1 MNTASNYI
9 AAMIM
14 VITGIFLTM
23 PGELEAKSDW
33 LKGTVQTGGTKHSK
47 PNSKVRV
54 TLYEATEGRPNV
66 VGQTTSKKNGDFKL
80 KARKDKTDS
89 IFFVT
94 AEVGYGDEYVAILG
108 HRLPSDVT
116 INELTT
122 VAAAYS
128 MAQFYRTGEISGNAF
143 SLRIAAMMAENI
155 ASSRS
160 GRTSSVLQKS
170 PNADQTNS
178 IRTVRSLANLLVAT
192 TNNYLIRSTL
202 LYLTETDRGERPRNT
217 VVALANLARDP
228 SWNASLIYWLTK
240 AKRVYTPVLHRE
252 PDSWVVTVKVNDSGD
267 DAFLLGGPANVAF
280 DSRGYVWVANN
291 VVQGTPNSAR
301 NIMVLQPN
309 GKPAKGGDGL
319 PGSPITGGGILGVGW
334 GITIGPDDHVWV
346 GNFGWGDLLPT
357 ADRTD
362 DDANGSTSLISPAG
376 IPLSIPIGFF
386 GGTYRV
392 QAIKVDDS
400 GNVWSASF
408 GNNTVVMYP
417 GGNPE
422 QAVQVDFHA
431 GAAPFGLAVAPDGA
445 VWVTNSGGLSGRQQS
460 SVAKIVLDNNGD
472 PIVEFTHDVGHT
484 LKVIDVDSMGNAW
497 FASQE
502 NHTVYAYAPDG
513 TQIGAYTGGGIF
525 GPWGLTVDGE
535 DNIWVSN
542 FGPLGFDSVLTQGRL
557 SKLAGANPA
566 TRPVNAAMGDPISPS
581 TGYTV
586 HSAGEEVLL
595 HDGTPLNGPD
605 SNLPSYVPMMRQ
617 TSVQIDQ
624 AGNVWTVNNWKPKF
638 ATDVLG
644 FDSGIIDTDGNPGGD
659 GLIIFVGLAPPPK

>member
-1 MNTASNYI
+1 MNTASNSI

-14 VITGIFLTM
+14 VITGVLLTM
-23 PGELEAKSDW
+23 PGEVEAKNDW

-47 PNSKVRV
+47 PKSKVRV
-54 TLYEATEGRPNV
+54 TLYEATEGSPIV
-66 VGQTTSKKNGDFKL
+66 VGQTTSKKNGNFKL
-80 KARKDKTDS
+80 KARKNQTDS

-94 AEVGYGDEYVAILG
+94 ANVGYGDEYVAILG
-108 HRLPSDVT
+108 PKLPPEVT

-143 SLRIAAMMAENI
+143 SLQIAAMMAENI
-155 ASSRS
+155 ASARS
-160 GRTSSVLQKS
+160 GRTSEVLQKS

-178 IRTVRSLANLLVAT
+178 LRTVRSLSNLLVAT
-192 TNNYLIRSTL
+192 TDNYLIRSTL
-202 LYLTETDRGERPRNT
+202 MYLTETDSGERPRNT

-228 SWNASLIYWLTK
+228 SWNSSYIYWLTK
-240 AKRVYTPVLHRE
+240 VKRVYTPVLHQE
-252 PDSWVVTVKVNDSGD
+252 PDAWVVTVKVNDSGD
-267 DAFLLGGPANVAF
+267 DAFLFGGPANVAF

-301 NIMVLQPN
+301 NIMVLKPN
-309 GKPAKGGDGL
+309 GKPADGGPGL
-319 PGSPITGGGILGVGW
+319 PTSPISGGGILGVGW
-334 GITIGPDDHVWV
+334 GITVTPDDHVWV
-346 GNFGWGDLLPT
+346 GNFGWGDLKPT
-357 ADRTD
+357 ESPTD

-376 IPLSIPIGFF
+376 VPLSVPIGFF
-386 GGTYRV
+386 GGTLRV
-392 QAIKVDDS
+392 QAIKLDAD

-408 GNNTVVMYP
+408 DNDKVVMYP
-417 GGNPE
+417 GGDPTNPRE
-422 QAVQVDFHA
+422 VDFA
-431 GAAPFGLAVAPDGA
+431 ANSAPFGIAVAPDGA
-445 VWVTNSGGLSGRQQS
+445 VWVTNSGGLSGQHQS
-460 SVAKIVLDNNGD
+460 SVAKIILNNNGD
-472 PIVEFTHDVGHT
+472 PVVEFSHDVGET
-484 LKVIDVDSMGNAW
+484 LKVIAVDSMGNAW
-497 FASQE
+497 FASQK

-513 TQIGAYTGGGIF
+513 TQIGAYTGGGIY
-525 GPWGLTVDGE
+525 GPWGIAIDGE

-542 FGPLGFDSVLTQGRL
+542 FGPLELDNVLTQGRL

-566 TRPVNAAMGDPISPS
+566 TRPLNTSIGTPISPP

-586 HSAGEEVLL
+586 QSAGEEVLL

-624 AGNVWTVNNWKPKF
+624 AGNVWTVNNWKPKI

-644 FDSGIIDTDGNPGGD
+644 FDSGTIDEDGNPGGD